1 MVTRTFEGVIETF
14 QGETLNPPISYKGSV
29 SVPETKAEA
38 IEKTLWPGDD
48 VILGNIQDK
57 LETAEKAKRYQQETK
72 QLREDYEKSPKFLK
86 KNLYD
91 SLLKSGFSVSDA
103 EGIVA
108 MKFGA

>member
-1 MVTRTFEGVIETF
+1 MQSRTFEGVIETF
-14 QGETLNPPISYKGSV
+14 QGETLNPPIKYSGTV
-29 SVPETKAEA
+29 NVPENKNEA

-48 VILGNIQDK
+48 VILASIQDK

-72 QLREDYEKSPKFLK
+72 SLREDYEKSPKFLK

-91 SLLKSGFSVSDA
+91 SLVKAGFSQSEA

-108 MKFGA
+108 TKFGA